1 MPCCLSRMD
10 SDDPAEPLEQLEAR
24 FNPGTPETEVV
35 LLRNLIRLECVEDGV
50 LEHIKQFHELV
61 GRLDR
66 FRIIIPEKML
76 KVLLLEGLSRSFKHF
91 WKKFSCKE
99 SIWSWRKSKCLRM
112 KRMPMLW
119 RRMTWSLRPLIS
131 QKKRLYTSLESSQQ
145 KGTEMLELHRQ
156 SHDERLHR
164 WRN

>member
-10 SDDPAEPLEQLEAR
+10 SDDPAKPWERLEAR
-24 FNPGTPETEVV
+24 FNTGTPETEVV

-91 WKKFSCKE
+91 
-99 SIWSWRKSKCLRM
+99 
-112 KRMPMLW
+112 
-119 RRMTWSLRPLIS
+119 
-131 QKKRLYTSLESSQQ
+131 
-145 KGTEMLELHRQ
+145 
-156 SHDERLHR
+156 
-164 WRN
+164 